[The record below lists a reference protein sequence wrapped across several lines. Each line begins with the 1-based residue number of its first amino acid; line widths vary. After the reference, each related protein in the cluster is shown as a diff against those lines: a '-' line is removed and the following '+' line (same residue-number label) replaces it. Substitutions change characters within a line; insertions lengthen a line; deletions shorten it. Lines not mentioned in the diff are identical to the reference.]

1 MNDLSPKAAAIRMRG
16 VERWFGETRALA
28 NFDLDVE
35 SGHLMTLL
43 GPSGSGKTTALRLIA
58 GFDRPDDGTIEIDG
72 VPVAGP
78 STYIP
83 AEQRRVGMVF
93 QDYALF
99 PHLSVQ
105 RNVGYGVNKG
115 QRTDRVP
122 AVLELVGLTGKAHR
136 MPHELSG
143 GEQQR
148 VALARALAPRPGV
161 ILLDEPFSNLDA
173 SLRIK
178 VRNEIAEILRR
189 AGTTAVF
196 VTHDQEE
203 ALAMSDRIAVM
214 KDGRIEQIGAPLEI
228 YDRPSSRFVA
238 DFIGDTN
245 IIEGRVEAGSDGRPQ
260 ITAPGI
266 MQPLADGGA
275 IAGGHAAVAL
285 RPEKIRLAGNG
296 AAFDITVSGIV
307 ELANFHGESVLL
319 RVAVDGGP
327 RLLAR
332 APNDGTGR
340 PPRPGDRLMLGWNRD
355 DAVPLRS

>member
-1 MNDLSPKAAAIRMRG
+1 MSNLSPKAAAIRMRG
-16 VERWFGETRALA
+16 IERWFGEIRALA

-72 VPVAGP
+72 VLVAGP

-105 RNVGYGVNKG
+105 RNVGYGVDKR
-115 QRTDRVP
+115 QRTERVP
-122 AVLELVGLTGKAHR
+122 AVLELVGLTGKEHR

-148 VALARALAPRPGV
+148 VALARALAPGPGV

-173 SLRIK
+173 SLRTK
-178 VRNEIAEILRR
+178 VRNEVAEILRR

-203 ALAMSDRIAVM
+203 ALSLSDVVAVM
-214 KDGRIEQIGAPLEI
+214 RDGRIVQTGTPGDI
-228 YDRPSSRFVA
+228 YRRPADTWVAAFLGDA
-238 DFIGDTN
+238 DFLP
-245 IIEGRVEAGSDGRPQ
+245 GRATGGTVTTSAGSFASPHAGQVTVMIRPEAVVVRPHPDGRGIVTRREFFGHDQLVTVGLPDGTVLRARLGPTPYLQ
-260 ITAPGI
+260 PGDHVEVNVMQAATFQSNDVAPG
-266 MQPLADGGA
+266 
-275 IAGGHAAVAL
+275 H
-285 RPEKIRLAGNG
+285 
-296 AAFDITVSGIV
+296 
-307 ELANFHGESVLL
+307 
-319 RVAVDGGP
+319 
-327 RLLAR
+327 
-332 APNDGTGR
+332 
-340 PPRPGDRLMLGWNRD
+340 RD
-355 DAVPLRS
+355 